1 MTSLA
6 LQVKDEIVELVK
18 NDQLVLPTLP
28 EIALQV
34 RQVAEDENANISDLG
49 QIVARDPAL
58 TARIIKVSNSPL
70 VRSNMAATDLN
81 SAISR
86 LGMEYTTNLAVGLA
100 MEQMF
105 QATHDMIDR
114 RLRLCWSHSL
124 EISASAH
131 ILAKHFTD
139 ISPDQAM
146 LAGLMH
152 QIGMLPILAFA
163 ENHSGLLADSISLD
177 FLLERLHPSLG
188 AYILRSWKFSP
199 ELVQVAK
206 EYLDFKRDPGS
217 ADLTDI
223 IQVATLQ
230 SYADSEHPLGRID
243 RSQVGS
249 FKRLGLSVEEESSDP
264 WADLSDEL
272 AASTAAL
279 QDS

>member
-34 RQVAEDENANISDLG
+34 RQVAEDNDANISDIG
-49 QIVARDPAL
+49 QVVARDPAL
-58 TARIIKVSNSPL
+58 AARIIKVSNSPL

-86 LGMEYTTNLAVGLA
+86 LGIEYTTNLAIGLA
-100 MEQMF
+100 MEQIF

-114 RLRLCWSHSL
+114 RLRQCWSHSL
-124 EISASAH
+124 EVSASALV
-131 ILAKHFTD
+131 LAKHFTD

-146 LAGLMH
+146 LAGLVH

-188 AYILRSWKFSP
+188 AYILRSWKFAP
-199 ELVQVAK
+199 ELVQVSK
-206 EYLDFKRDPGS
+206 EYLNFKRQPAA
-217 ADLTDI
+217 ADLTDL

-230 SYADSEHPLGRID
+230 SYANTEHPLGKID
-243 RSQVGS
+243 RTEVGA
-249 FKRLGLSVEEESSDP
+249 FARLGLVAEDENVDP
-264 WADLSDEL
+264 WGDLGDEL
-272 AASTAAL
+272 AASTTAFQA
-279 QDS
+279 D